1 MDVFTPSS
9 IQGTHWLHISN
20 TAQFNT
26 FTTDINIIAIEA
38 HAPESSPEIPLDF
51 DMTLLFPEYEPTTY
65 ILSKGSIYTNCEP
78 SIALYDI
85 KSVIDNSLYTYY
97 YTTQWNTTSSY
108 IQYDSGKEIL
118 FYVNQYTLQFG
129 QNQFSTFP
137 TSWILEGS
145 NDEYSWTE
153 LDRRSNILINTQYNK
168 YTVSMKNVVAY
179 RYYRFYFTALQSGLS
194 VGSLQLVD
202 ILLSAQKITAY
213 CEAYNDFP
221 SVPAGTYSRTSCQPG
236 YSGLMKAYCDPL
248 TNSFMSFDFVDCKL
262 NRPSN
267 LEYPSIV
274 YEFILHI
281 PISPIVPSVV
291 GIVHR
296 YAMYNA
302 LPEGLVFHTNNGTIT
317 GIPTVLTS
325 SMAIKIYAEN
335 DAGPSNMVILYISVN
350 QPFCR
355 GQDGWDTTEMGE
367 TTIKYCSDNSSIFQK
382 RKCQSSATPT
392 WGPIEGDC
400 KSNNSLSVYIGVGI
414 GIFAFFALLIVIF
427 CLWMRYKHSQHKKIR
442 KLYVSLHLM
451 HLFDNRPPTYTVKN
465 TSKPVMI

>member
-1 MDVFTPSS
+1 
-9 IQGTHWLHISN
+9 
-20 TAQFNT
+20 
-26 FTTDINIIAIEA
+26 
-38 HAPESSPEIPLDF
+38 
-51 DMTLLFPEYEPTTY
+51 
-65 ILSKGSIYTNCEP
+65 
-78 SIALYDI
+78 
-85 KSVIDNSLYTYY
+85 
-97 YTTQWNTTSSY
+97 
-108 IQYDSGKEIL
+108 
-118 FYVNQYTLQFG
+118 
-129 QNQFSTFP
+129 
-137 TSWILEGS
+137 
-145 NDEYSWTE
+145 
-153 LDRRSNILINTQYNK
+153 
-168 YTVSMKNVVAY
+168 
-179 RYYRFYFTALQSGLS
+179 
-194 VGSLQLVD
+194 
-202 ILLSAQKITAY
+202 
-213 CEAYNDFP
+213 
-221 SVPAGTYSRTSCQPG
+221 
-236 YSGLMKAYCDPL
+236 MKAYCDPL

-451 HLFDNRPPTYTVKN
+451 HLFDNRPPPYTVKN